1 MGFIKRE
8 KKTAGMG
15 CVFSRVF
22 LGGSRHAFDKKG
34 LSAGKRIVAFLLT
47 LALLGTVLP
56 PQSVSAASRV
66 VFHDVPQKAWY
77 AGAIYALVEEGV
89 VNGKSAVSFQ
99 PNGLVTR
106 AEFLKMLSS
115 AILTPEEIAEYKEL
129 VIFQDVSSGQWFAPY
144 VNWGFQVG
152 IAQGH
157 TEELFA
163 PGGFVT
169 REEAAVFMA
178 RFAEAFPQMADLT
191 EQEEEKLF
199 SDAGSIAPW
208 AEEGVSRC
216 QRAGILSGYEDGS
229 FRPKS
234 ETTRKEAAV
243 LLCRLLDITPL
254 EESQVPV
261 PPPPDPEVQIRE
273 KISKLQKKFPH
284 GAYWNLMGVGNHSGR
299 EAWEIV
305 TKTPC
310 NHWMYGSTYCN
321 YYYGKSSVPVI
332 GITESIQCLGFASM
346 LSDQIFGK
354 TAPVRV
360 FYEFDEL
367 RIGDQIRLTDAEHSM
382 VVTDKKGDQITVAE
396 VNADYSTCRISW
408 GRKLTRRELA
418 NYGGALYITRY

>member
-1 MGFIKRE
+1 MKSE
-8 KKTAGMG
+8 KKKRAKKTI
-15 CVFSRVF
+15 VF
-22 LGGSRHAFDKKG
+22 L
-34 LSAGKRIVAFLLT
+34 
-47 LALLGTVLP
+47 LALMLVWMGLP
-56 PQSVSAASRV
+56 LQKASAASQV

-77 AGAIYALVEEGV
+77 AGAVYALVEEGV
-89 VNGKSAVSFQ
+89 VSGKSAVSFQ

-106 AEFLKMLSS
+106 AEFLKMLASVV
-115 AILTPEEIAEYKEL
+115 LTPEEIAEYKEL
-129 VIFQDVSSGQWFAPY
+129 SIFQDVSSNQWFAPY
-144 VNWGFQVG
+144 VNWGFQAG

-157 TEELFA
+157 MEELFA
-163 PGGFVT
+163 PKGVVT
-169 REEAAVFMA
+169 REEAAVFMT
-178 RFAEAFPQMADLT
+178 RFADAFPLKAVLT
-191 EQEEEKLF
+191 EEEEEKLF

-216 QRAGILSGYEDGS
+216 QRSGILSGYEDGS

-243 LLCRLLDITPL
+243 LLCRLLDLAPM
-254 EESQVPV
+254 EEDQIPV
-261 PPPPDPEVQIRE
+261 PPPPSPEEQARE
-273 KISKLQKKFPH
+273 KILQLQKKFPH
-284 GAYWNLMGVGNHSGR
+284 GAYWNLMGVGSHSGR

-310 NHWMYGSTYCN
+310 NHWLYGSSYCN

-354 TAPVRV
+354 DAPVRM
-360 FYEFDEL
+360 FYEFDKL
-367 RIGDQIRLTDAEHSM
+367 RIGDQIRLTNAEHSM
-382 VVTDKKGDQITVAE
+382 VVIEKTGDQITVAE

-418 NYGGALYITRY
+418 NYGGAFYITRY